1 MDFQQQQHLS
11 PTASPERQANNI
23 DPFAAF
29 GVGPT
34 MPNVAAPVGTAPP
47 QQPPQTQQ
55 QPMMT
60 AAPTQAAQVPAAP
73 GMMNLQPQMAGYV
86 APPVQQMPTYTA
98 PAPVQQP
105 TYANITP
112 PVPQQPTMQMPTGFP
127 PAMPQAYA
135 AQQPMQAA
143 PAAVPPMPEVCTD
156 PQNYAPDSPLGNVSA
171 ILTPGPT
178 VQAPAPS
185 MPTMQPMQEQP
196 APVADPPQA
205 NANPFD
211 FAPVASSM
219 PTAQPPNAPPSP
231 TAQQIQPDAANGTLS
246 PRMSP
251 VNALAP
257 QVTNDPF
264 GYCFSPMVSPV
275 ANNNAIVP
283 SAAAPSADPFG
294 VFGGG
299 QPQQQPPAMP
309 DMPTQAPPAAP
320 STQAMVPSQAP
331 NADPFGV
338 FGTAQPPAPA
348 ANADQ
353 FGAALVPAGAPPAV
367 DDDPFGV
374 FGAPTPAAAA
384 PAQPEPS
391 AMDAPLNPID
401 TTPNRSIA
409 ESVEDPPLDLDSNG
423 LPNDGEYYEAR
434 VCASSLGV
442 MFYTAREVKDSLLQK
457 IPSNMIEA
465 LGSRPI
471 VSYVASGS
479 AAYNSG
485 IHLGHT
491 VLEVNGVKVEDVRHC
506 ADLIRS
512 TPRPLNIRCFNT
524 NFEVVES
531 EHRHL
536 VKYDSLDMEAPKS
549 AQDWKMKYVTVGGIV
564 ANPWTVNMYYSK
576 VRHSFLD
583 RVVCD
588 KRFISYMQY
597 EL

>member
-34 MPNVAAPVGTAPP
+34 MPNVAAPGTAPP

-156 PQNYAPDSPLGNVSA
+156 PQNHAPDSPLGNVSA

-178 VQAPAPS
+178 VQAPASS

-196 APVADPPQA
+196 APVAAPPQA

-219 PTAQPPNAPPSP
+219 PTAQPPVAPPSP